1 MVGFLFVFEHKF
13 RWREWKK
20 IKLTTT
26 CLVDTLSTIVHV
38 KSNKSKRRTFLLNS
52 KPFEID
58 AAASALIQTE
68 SNSICY
74 RVKRGRKL
82 FWIWWWYIRY
92 LPIYYTWKW
101 KKIKNEFTK
110 SVDDHLFLFCFVFIE
125 KKERISRISRILF
138 ALNEILRHA
147 IIKRACLALNNFWK
161 ITTIF
166 ISGNGITIH
175 TVVKVH
181 SLKNIWLAFLFMDNF
196 F

>member
-74 RVKRGRKL
+74 RVKRGRKS
-82 FWIWWWYIRY
+82 F
-92 LPIYYTWKW
+92 
-101 KKIKNEFTK
+101 
-110 SVDDHLFLFCFVFIE
+110 
-125 KKERISRISRILF
+125 
-138 ALNEILRHA
+138 
-147 IIKRACLALNNFWK
+147 
-161 ITTIF
+161 
-166 ISGNGITIH
+166 
-175 TVVKVH
+175 
-181 SLKNIWLAFLFMDNF
+181 
-196 F
+196 